1 MKYKAKELVL
11 DNGESPFAKWFSS
24 LESVTAS
31 KVRIAISRMEQGNLS
46 NVKYFRGI
54 GEYRLHKPTKLRIY
68 FAKDDQ
74 NNIILLIGGGGE
86 SRQQDDINEAIA
98 LFEDYKR
105 RNAVLKKGK

>member
-1 MKYKAKELVL
+1 MRYEIKELVL
-11 DNGESPFAKWFSS
+11 DNGKNPFVEWLNSLDPNAFAKVSS
-24 LESVTAS
+24 AVF
-31 KVRIAISRMEQGNLS
+31 KMKQGNLS

-86 SRQQDDINEAIA
+86 SRQQNDINEAIA

-105 RNAVLKKGK
+105 RNAAIKK

>member
-68 FAKDDQ
+68 FSKDDQ
-74 NNIILLIGGGGE
+74 SNIILLIGGGGE
-86 SRQQDDINEAIA
+86 SRQQHDINEAIA

-105 RNAVLKKGK
+105 RKAAIKKGK